1 MVGVIVVMV
10 TNDVMV
16 NLRARLVEVK
26 DENVSFK

>member
-1 MVGVIVVMV
+1 MVSVIVVMV

-16 NLRARLVEVK
+16 NLRARLVGVK